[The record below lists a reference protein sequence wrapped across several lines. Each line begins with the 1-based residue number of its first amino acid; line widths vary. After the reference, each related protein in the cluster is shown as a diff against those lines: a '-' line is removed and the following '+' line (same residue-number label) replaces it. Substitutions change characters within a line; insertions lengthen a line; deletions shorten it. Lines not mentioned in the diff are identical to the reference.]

1 MFDEPTA
8 SLSNNEINELFRVIE
23 KLKASGIS
31 IIYITHYLADI
42 LRICDAVTVLRDGYS
57 VLETPTSNTS
67 VDALV
72 EAMLGNKSDTQIEWQ
87 RPAID
92 GQKRRSLSCVM

>member
-1 MFDEPTA
+1 M
-8 SLSNNEINELFRVIE
+8 IE

-57 VLETPTSNTS
+57 VLETPTSKTS

-72 EAMLGNKSDTQIEWQ
+72 EAMLGNKSETQIEWQ

-92 GQKRRSLSCVM
+92 GQKRRFLSCVM